1 MFSVICRV
9 LPPVVIGLGAYYLL
23 NHSHNNLYSNRFT
36 IDRIVDDDSMN
47 NVLHIGVNGNGQG
60 MRIGLLG
67 KIKKLLHFEKDEDKL
82 VYTFEDRHIL
92 TIHLT
97 EKNDLM
103 YSLDSPKMKVE
114 YKHIHNSIRYA
125 WKTISLNSKD
135 LDELLKLK

>member
-1 MFSVICRV
+1 MLSKAFS
-9 LPPVVIGLGAYYLL
+9 LFSMAAIGASAYYLF
-23 NHSHNNLYSNRFT
+23 NYSNNNLYPDSFT
-36 IDRIVDDDSMN
+36 IDRVVDDDCMN
-47 NVLHIGVNGNGQG
+47 NVLYIGVNGNGQG
-60 MRIGLLG
+60 IRIGLFG

>member
-1 MFSVICRV
+1 MLSLICRLV
-9 LPPVVIGLGAYYLL
+9 PTVAIGVGAYYLL
-23 NHSHNNLYSNRFT
+23 KYSDNNSYSNSFT
-36 IDRIVDDDSMN
+36 IDRIVDDDCMD
-47 NVLHIGVNGNGQG
+47 NVLYIGVNGNGQG
-60 MRIGLLG
+60 MRIGLFG

-97 EKNDLM
+97 EKEDLM
-103 YSLDSPKMKVE
+103 YSLESPKIKVE

-125 WKTISLNSKD
+125 WKTISLNSTE